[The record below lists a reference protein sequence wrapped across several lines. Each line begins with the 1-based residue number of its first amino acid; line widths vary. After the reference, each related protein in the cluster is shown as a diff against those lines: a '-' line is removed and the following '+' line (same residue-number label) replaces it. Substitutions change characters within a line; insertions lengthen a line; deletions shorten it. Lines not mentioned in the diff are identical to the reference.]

1 MRLIITYSAHL
12 GSTDWDCGIIRVLII
27 VVAIN
32 LQEAF
37 GQINSHELKEGGIG
51 LPVTEDNK
59 HEYIDLM
66 LRWRLDRGVAKQME
80 SFKKGFSEVM
90 PVNLLYNFDAQE
102 LEFLTAGTLEI
113 DVDDWRAHTEY
124 RNGNN
129 IIITVLY
136 VRTVELNLELS
147 SSLVYTTG
155 RVYQRIVK
163 TWEFIKGGLTLNTGM
178 VMCLYYIKLFYKAQS
193 RAFPLCLYYTAGR
206 VCQWIYNFS

>member
-1 MRLIITYSAHL
+1 M
-12 GSTDWDCGIIRVLII
+12 
-27 VVAIN
+27 
-32 LQEAF
+32 QEAF
-37 GQINSHELKEGGIG
+37 GQINSHELKEGGID

-129 IIITVLY
+129 KHCILTI
-136 VRTVELNLELS
+136 EFNLELS
-147 SSLVYTTG
+147 SLLVCTAG
-155 RVYQRIVK
+155 RICQRIVLIK
-163 TWEFIKGGLTLNTGM
+163 T
-178 VMCLYYIKLFYKAQS
+178 
-193 RAFPLCLYYTAGR
+193 
-206 VCQWIYNFS
+206 

>member
-1 MRLIITYSAHL
+1 MLI
-12 GSTDWDCGIIRVLII
+12 
-27 VVAIN
+27 AIN
-32 LQEAF
+32 IALLHCTLQEAF
-37 GQINSHELKEGGIG
+37 GQINSHELKEGGID

-124 RNGNN
+124 RNGN
-129 IIITVLY
+129 
-136 VRTVELNLELS
+136 
-147 SSLVYTTG
+147 
-155 RVYQRIVK
+155 
-163 TWEFIKGGLTLNTGM
+163 
-178 VMCLYYIKLFYKAQS
+178 
-193 RAFPLCLYYTAGR
+193 
-206 VCQWIYNFS
+206 

>member
-1 MRLIITYSAHL
+1 MVVRLLITYSAHL
-12 GSTDWDCGIIRVLII
+12 GSTDWDCGIISVLIVI
-27 VVAIN
+27 AIN
-32 LQEAF
+32 LHEAF
-37 GQINSHELKEGGIG
+37 GQINSHELKEGGIDV
-51 LPVTEDNK
+51 PVTEDSK
-59 HEYIDLM
+59 HEYIDQM
-66 LRWRLDRGVAKQME
+66 LRWRLDRGVAKQIE

-136 VRTVELNLELS
+136 VRTIELNLELS
-147 SSLVYTTG
+147 SSLAYTTG

-163 TWEFIKGGLTLNTGM
+163 TWE
-178 VMCLYYIKLFYKAQS
+178 LFLKCS
-193 RAFPLCLYYTAGR
+193 
-206 VCQWIYNFS
+206 

>member
-1 MRLIITYSAHL
+1 MWLKLLCTTHKLTFCVCRVESTPAKATPTEGNLYSWILLNYL
-12 GSTDWDCGIIRVLII
+12 GKGGCHCISNTLSAPFHCICVC
-27 VVAIN
+27 VCF

-37 GQINSHELKEGGIG
+37 GQINSHELKEGGID
-51 LPVTEDNK
+51 LPVTDDNK

-124 RNGNN
+124 RNGN
-129 IIITVLY
+129 
-136 VRTVELNLELS
+136 
-147 SSLVYTTG
+147 
-155 RVYQRIVK
+155 
-163 TWEFIKGGLTLNTGM
+163 
-178 VMCLYYIKLFYKAQS
+178 
-193 RAFPLCLYYTAGR
+193 
-206 VCQWIYNFS
+206 

>member
-1 MRLIITYSAHL
+1 MC
-12 GSTDWDCGIIRVLII
+12 WP
-27 VVAIN
+27 

-37 GQINSHELKEGGIG
+37 GQISSHELKQGSID

-59 HEYIDLM
+59 QEYIDLM

-124 RNGNN
+124 RNGKSCLIDVVYLQQNFLN
-129 IIITVLY
+129 IHV
-136 VRTVELNLELS
+136 
-147 SSLVYTTG
+147 
-155 RVYQRIVK
+155 
-163 TWEFIKGGLTLNTGM
+163 
-178 VMCLYYIKLFYKAQS
+178 
-193 RAFPLCLYYTAGR
+193 
-206 VCQWIYNFS
+206 